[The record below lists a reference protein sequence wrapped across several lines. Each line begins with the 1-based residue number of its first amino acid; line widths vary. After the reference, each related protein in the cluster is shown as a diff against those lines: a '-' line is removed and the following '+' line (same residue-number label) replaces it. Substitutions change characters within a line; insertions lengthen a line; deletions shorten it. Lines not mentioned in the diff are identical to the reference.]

1 MSIIDGANQNSITR
15 SVKNALF
22 ATMKPAAKGSKA
34 ARSTWTQLQ
43 LKLITIII
51 VLNLFGIA
59 MILSAGS
66 VVASQEGI
74 GEFSYAIKQTLWFL
88 IGLTVLYFFAKFDY
102 RNLKALAQPLLYL
115 TYFMMFL
122 LLTPLGVEGGGAT
135 RWISLFGITVQ
146 PSEIL
151 KLGTVLFTAKI
162 VSDYQNDLR
171 NSNLYVIPG
180 IFTIPAIMMLLT
192 QPDYG
197 TMCLVL
203 FLLGA
208 ILYLGGMP
216 LDKFFKF

>member
-22 ATMKPAAKGSKA
+22 ATMKPAVKGSKA
-34 ARSTWTQLQ
+34 TRSTWTQLQ
-43 LKLITIII
+43 VKLITIII

-115 TYFMMFL
+115 TYFMMYL
-122 LLTPLGVEGGGAT
+122 LYTPLGVEGGGAT

-151 KLGTVLFTAKI
+151 KLGTVLFLSLI
-162 VSDYQNDLR
+162 H
-171 NSNLYVIPG
+171 I
-180 IFTIPAIMMLLT
+180 
-192 QPDYG
+192 
-197 TMCLVL
+197 
-203 FLLGA
+203 
-208 ILYLGGMP
+208 
-216 LDKFFKF
+216 